1 MAKEIWK
8 DIPGYE
14 GLYKISSYG
23 NIMNKKNN
31 NLKYMNRRGYLY
43 VSLWKNNKGK
53 KYRVHRLV
61 AEIFIPKIQGKDVV
75 NHIDENKRN
84 NKVDNLEWCTQQ
96 ENLKK
101 YFENHKTIKKSK
113 KRITEYHKPQP
124 VAQIDKKGNLIKIWD
139 SMMQIERAL
148 NIKSGNIS
156 NCCNGKAKTV
166 KGYYWKRYNGG
177 EI

>member
-61 AEIFIPKIQGKDVV
+61 AEIFIPKTQGKDVV
-75 NHIDENKRN
+75 NHIDENKTN
-84 NKVDNLEWCTQQ
+84 
-96 ENLKK
+96 
-101 YFENHKTIKKSK
+101 
-113 KRITEYHKPQP
+113 
-124 VAQIDKKGNLIKIWD
+124 
-139 SMMQIERAL
+139 
-148 NIKSGNIS
+148 
-156 NCCNGKAKTV
+156 
-166 KGYYWKRYNGG
+166 KGYYWKIYNGG